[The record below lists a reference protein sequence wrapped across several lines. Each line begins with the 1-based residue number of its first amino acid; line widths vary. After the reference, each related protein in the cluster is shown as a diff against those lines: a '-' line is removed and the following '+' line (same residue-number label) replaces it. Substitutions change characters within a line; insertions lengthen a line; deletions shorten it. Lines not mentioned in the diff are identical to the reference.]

1 MTKKTQRHD
10 IDTAAKRRKLPWQ
23 HRPYFCKIKT
33 GHYVGYVVS
42 AKGGAGA
49 WRGRG
54 PDLKEFHVG
63 NADDTTVANGD
74 DILNIDQ
81 AIEKVLARINSG
93 APKVK
98 GNTLRYGLE
107 DAYPKLLARNGKAP
121 INATTVYNHVKRIV
135 PELLD
140 RDLDGISNVEWL
152 SYTHTLIN
160 GTEKEKGI
168 GAPAWNRHCKN
179 LAACLN
185 IVARATKDAWLPY
198 VKMASRG
205 TDELHNNVVITSE
218 QRRAWVAASY
228 SENARFG
235 LYVDVIAETG
245 TRPCQAS
252 RLRVKH
258 LQAKDRRLTIPR
270 AGKGKGDPA
279 QRKAKTY
286 VAYIS
291 PELTAR
297 LVAAAKGRGAEEPL
311 LLRDQGD
318 SWEAAGQARAWQKYG
333 DLVTRTLRAIDLET
347 NDKGKKVG
355 LYALR
360 HTLITERIKGKLD
373 ASGKVYLTLPIPTLT
388 VAKWHDTSAG
398 QIEEHYAAEINEDA
412 EAEALARQTIP
423 SHGITLRQV
432 A

>member
-74 DILNIDQ
+74 DILNIDE

-205 TDELHNNVVITSE
+205 TDELHNNVVITSA

-252 RLRVKH
+252 R
-258 LQAKDRRLTIPR
+258 
-270 AGKGKGDPA
+270 
-279 QRKAKTY
+279 
-286 VAYIS
+286 
-291 PELTAR
+291 
-297 LVAAAKGRGAEEPL
+297 
-311 LLRDQGD
+311 LRDQGD

-423 SHGITLRQV
+423 
-432 A
+432 